1 MEHLAKNGTERFV
14 EEARDHMHKIRTLTD
29 FNYFEG
35 AVDKGAG
42 GMWHRC
48 TLTAFLS

>member
-1 MEHLAKNGTERFV
+1 
-14 EEARDHMHKIRTLTD
+14 MHKIRTLSD

-42 GMWHRC
+42 GKCCELSAFCRC
-48 TLTAFLS
+48 

>member
-42 GMWHRC
+42 G
-48 TLTAFLS
+48 T